1 MLKLMKPTLEEL
13 VFKQHLVGDKETM
26 SFNQVNGGKLDF
38 PKERWETWYHKWIAS
53 DDPNF
58 FYRYLYSEELET
70 NIGEVAYHYEENTD
84 RFVCDVIILAE
95 YRGRGF
101 GKNGLDL
108 LCDSAKKNGVN
119 VLYDDILSNNPSVNL
134 FLKNGF
140 ELIYSNE
147 EINVVKREL

>member
-1 MLKLMKPTLEEL
+1 MI
-13 VFKQHLVGDKETM
+13 V
-26 SFNQVNGGKLDF
+26 
-38 PKERWETWYHKWIAS
+38 
-53 DDPNF
+53 
-58 FYRYLYSEELET
+58 
-70 NIGEVAYHYEENTD
+70 
-84 RFVCDVIILAE
+84 LAE

-140 ELIYSNE
+140 ELIYSIDKHVESN
-147 EINVVKREL
+147 NGLVVGLQGRF